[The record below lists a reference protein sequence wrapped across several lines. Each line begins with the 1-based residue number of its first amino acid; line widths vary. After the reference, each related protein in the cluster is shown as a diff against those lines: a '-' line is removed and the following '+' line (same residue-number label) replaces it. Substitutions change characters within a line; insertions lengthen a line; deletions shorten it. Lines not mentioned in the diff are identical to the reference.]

1 MEDSIFGLSEKEIAE
16 ALAVANGKRE
26 SVKGLVCICG
36 HPAGRHIETEYRGEK
51 RVRCTAHKNSENT
64 SAECP
69 CKAARVILKVE
80 DSRGFLRK
88 TMGAGALHALVLGI
102 ASSRERVRQAYAD
115 GKRDND
121 KFEIEWLID
130 LKCDKCG
137 TYEKEVLPCPVSD
150 RGVVVSN
157 SAAVTLLLCKDCRVS
172 E

>member
-1 MEDSIFGLSEKEIAE
+1 MEDSVFGISDEEMAK

-36 HPAGRHIETEYRGEK
+36 HPAGRHIETDYRGVK
-51 RVRCTAHKNSENT
+51 KIRCTAHKNSENP

-69 CKAARVILKVE
+69 CKEARVILRTE

-88 TMGAGALHALVLGI
+88 TMGAGAMHALVLGI

-130 LKCDKCG
+130 LKCDKC
-137 TYEKEVLPCPVSD
+137 EAFDREVLPCPVSE
-150 RGVVVSN
+150 RGIVVS
-157 SAAVTLLLCKDCRVS
+157 SAAATTLLLCKECRVS